1 MKKILMLSLIFVL
14 FFTISSIY
22 ATDVNETV
30 VANENQDIINIEN
43 NDLSSIEEENINKIN
58 SIDQTE
64 EYKSAGTF
72 TDLARA
78 IGYTESE
85 LNLTRDYM
93 YSENDSQYQRGIDLD
108 YKITING
115 NGHIINGNGQARVFN
130 IDANY
135 VVLKNIS
142 FVNCSATFDSN
153 DCSGGAI
160 FFSGC
165 NGRIENCT
173 FMKCFVTG
181 NGGAIRQ
188 INRNSWE
195 LNIVNCTFIDNRALQ
210 YGGAIYQRYDS
221 SCQVTNCSFIS
232 NTAFNGGATCQASV
246 SDSFFYNNKATEKG
260 GAMCW

>member
-1 MKKILMLSLIFVL
+1 MVMVK
-14 FFTISSIY
+14 
-22 ATDVNETV
+22 
-30 VANENQDIINIEN
+30 Q
-43 NDLSSIEEENINKIN
+43 
-58 SIDQTE
+58 
-64 EYKSAGTF
+64 G
-72 TDLARA
+72 
-78 IGYTESE
+78 
-85 LNLTRDYM
+85 
-93 YSENDSQYQRGIDLD
+93 
-108 YKITING
+108 
-115 NGHIINGNGQARVFN
+115 FN

>member
-115 NGHIINGNGQARVFN
+115 NGHIINGNGQARF
-130 IDANY
+130 
-135 VVLKNIS
+135 
-142 FVNCSATFDSN
+142 
-153 DCSGGAI
+153 
-160 FFSGC
+160 
-165 NGRIENCT
+165 
-173 FMKCFVTG
+173 
-181 NGGAIRQ
+181 
-188 INRNSWE
+188 
-195 LNIVNCTFIDNRALQ
+195 
-210 YGGAIYQRYDS
+210 
-221 SCQVTNCSFIS
+221 
-232 NTAFNGGATCQASV
+232 
-246 SDSFFYNNKATEKG
+246 
-260 GAMCW
+260 